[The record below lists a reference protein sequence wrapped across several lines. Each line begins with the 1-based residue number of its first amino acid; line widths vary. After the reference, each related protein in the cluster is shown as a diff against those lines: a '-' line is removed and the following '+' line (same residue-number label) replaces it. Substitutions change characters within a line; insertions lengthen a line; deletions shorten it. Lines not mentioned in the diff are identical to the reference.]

1 MNVFSLDTNLI
12 LALINDKDRLN
23 SISINIIETEK
34 KKCALCKSVIKEAR
48 KIAREKISR
57 AVANSF
63 EAIVKIRDIEDPIK
77 RDTELLKRFNTLMGK
92 DPQLKNFYRLLYNKI
107 TVYIKKVGIK
117 TLPRYLSNLSEHIA
131 RTLEPQLMNI
141 VDYSHLV
148 IDYSNSS
155 MVKLL
160 TDVKT
165 ATASVRFKDPMD
177 YEIFCELATNIS
189 KNFNADFYTDDGEF
203 SKKGKKAYALLEK
216 NLSYDKSWLK
226 IIHTDEL
233 T

>member
-12 LALINDKDRLN
+12 LALINDQDRLN
-23 SISINIIETEK
+23 SVSTNIIRTEK
-34 KKCALCKSVIKEAR
+34 KKCALCKSTIREAR
-48 KIAREKISR
+48 KITREKISR

-63 EAIVKIRDIEDPIK
+63 ETIVKIKDIKDPIK
-77 RDTELLKRFNTLMGK
+77 RDTELLQRFNTLMEK
-92 DPQLKNFYRLLYNKI
+92 DFQLKNFYRFLYDKI
-107 TVYIKKVGIK
+107 TLYIKKVGIR

-131 RTLEPQLMNI
+131 RTLEPQLRGI
-141 VDYSHLV
+141 VDYSYIQ

-160 TDVKT
+160 TNVKT
-165 ATASVRFKDPMD
+165 TTVSIRFKDPMD
-177 YEIFCELATNIS
+177 YEIFCELTTNLS
-189 KNFNADFYTDDGEF
+189 KNLNVDFYTDDGEF

>member
-23 SISINIIETEK
+23 DVSANIIRTEK
-34 KKCALCKSVIKEAR
+34 KKCALCKSTIKEAR

-107 TVYIKKVGIK
+107 TLYIKKVGIK

-131 RTLEPQLMNI
+131 RTLEPQLLSFNFFSSYVI
-141 VDYSHLV
+141 YS
-148 IDYSNSS
+148 
-155 MVKLL
+155 
-160 TDVKT
+160 
-165 ATASVRFKDPMD
+165 
-177 YEIFCELATNIS
+177 
-189 KNFNADFYTDDGEF
+189 
-203 SKKGKKAYALLEK
+203 
-216 NLSYDKSWLK
+216 W
-226 IIHTDEL
+226 
-233 T
+233 